1 VLRPTTTTPIL
12 AAHPLELEWFES
24 DRILPGLART
34 TGKLESGSSALHLVA
49 DADVPRGMAFLDAP
63 DIDSV
68 VHSNRQMASQLLAA
82 ADLWLFV
89 TTASRYADA
98 VPWSYLRQARE
109 RSTALALVLNRVPPE
124 ALHDVP
130 RHLEEMLRKEGL
142 DDTPVLTVPEVPMEE
157 GRIPA
162 TALSPVKAWLDLLA
176 ADADAKAQTVLKTL
190 TGALDS
196 LAPRAERL
204 ARQMEAQIGAAAE
217 LSAEARRIYTVAVSE
232 AEELLSSGALLRSE
246 VLARWHEFIG
256 TGDVMK
262 SLQSSIGRI
271 GDRLKDLLTGKPPV
285 AHEVQAE
292 VEKSVETV
300 VVSVADKA
308 AERTVAA
315 WRAWPHGEA
324 LINAGR
330 APDRSSAQLREAL
343 DAEVRAWQATVLD
356 LVKEQGPARRAAG
369 RAVSFGVNA
378 VGAALMLAV
387 FAHSGGLTG
396 GEVVIAGGT
405 AALSQRLLEAIF
417 GEEAV
422 RTLASRARAD
432 LLKRLA
438 RLLEA
443 EADRFASAASREVP
457 SAMQVEQL
465 RSALEAVQAN
475 RL

>member
-1 VLRPTTTTPIL
+1 
-12 AAHPLELEWFES
+12 
-24 DRILPGLART
+24 
-34 TGKLESGSSALHLVA
+34 
-49 DADVPRGMAFLDAP
+49 LDAP

-68 VHSNRQMASQLLAA
+68 DQANRILAAQLLSA

-98 VPWSYLRQARE
+98 VPWGYLRQARE
-109 RSTALALVLNRVPPE
+109 RSTALALVLNRVPAE
-124 ALHDVP
+124 ALEEVP

-142 DDTPVLTVPEVPMEE
+142 EQTPVLTVPEVALED

-162 TALSPVKAWLDLLA
+162 AALDPVKRWLDALA

-190 TGALDS
+190 TGAIES
-196 LAPRAERL
+196 LTPRVEKI
-204 ARQMEAQIGAAAE
+204 ARQMEAQIAAAAE
-217 LSAEARRIYTVAVSE
+217 LSADAKRIYERAVQD
-232 AEELLSSGALLRSE
+232 AEESLSSGSLLRSE

-271 GDRLKDLLTGKPPV
+271 RDRIKDVLTGKPPV
-285 AHEVQAE
+285 ANEVQVE
-292 VEKSVETV
+292 VEKSIETV

-308 AERTVAA
+308 VERTVAA
-315 WRAWPHGEA
+315 WRASPHGEA
-324 LINAGR
+324 LINAG
-330 APDRSSAQLREAL
+330 AVPDRSSTQLRDAL
-343 DAEVRAWQATVLD
+343 DAETRAWQANVMD
-356 LVKEQGPARRAAG
+356 LVKEQGPSRRAAG

-396 GEVVIAGGT
+396 GEFVIAGGT
-405 AALSQRLLEAIF
+405 AAVSQRLLEAIF

-422 RTLASRARAD
+422 RTLAAKARGD
-432 LLKRLA
+432 LLKRLT

-443 EADRFASAASREVP
+443 EAERFGRAAGRDVASTQ
-457 SAMQVEQL
+457 QVAQL
-465 RSALEAVQAN
+465 RSALATVQASKQ
-475 RL
+475 